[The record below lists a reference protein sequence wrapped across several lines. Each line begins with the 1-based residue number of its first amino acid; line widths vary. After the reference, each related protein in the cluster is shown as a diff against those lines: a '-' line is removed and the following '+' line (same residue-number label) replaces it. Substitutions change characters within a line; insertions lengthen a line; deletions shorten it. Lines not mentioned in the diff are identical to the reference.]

1 MKRNVLV
8 FPCGSEIGLEV
19 NRALANSAHFNIY
32 GVNSVDDHG
41 KYVYKNYIEKF
52 LCMEGDNFIDDLNEI
67 ILDHQIDFVV
77 PAHDSANLIMAAHQN
92 KIKAE
97 VVTSIADTCNL
108 CRSKGKTYQ
117 LFEKLIPTPYVY
129 QTTEVMSFPV
139 FLKPDSGQGSKGTFT
154 AHSKEE
160 VDFYL
165 INEESL
171 LALEYLP
178 GKEYTIDC
186 FTNKEG
192 KLLFSEGRIRNR
204 ISNGISVNS
213 KRIINEQF
221 QKLAQI
227 INHTLAFRGVWFF
240 QVKERADGELVL
252 MEISPRIAGT
262 MALFRASGV
271 NFILLS
277 LFDRMGFDVSV
288 VQNNFA
294 IEIDRALFAR
304 YTIDIDYE
312 YVYVDFDD
320 TIIVNNN
327 INTTL
332 LMFLYQAR
340 NYDKKIVL
348 ITKHIYNIQETLNK
362 FAISNFLFDEI
373 IQIHQSAKKVD
384 YIKNS
389 NSIFIDDSFEER
401 KAVLEGLRIP
411 SFALDAVESLL
422 CWKS

>member
-19 NRALANSAHFNIY
+19 NRALANSAYFDVY

-41 KYVYKNYIEKF
+41 KYVYKNYVEKL
-52 LCMEGDNFIDDLNEI
+52 LCMEDENFIDELNEI
-67 ILDHQIDFVV
+67 IVDHQIDFVV
-77 PAHDSANLIMAAHQN
+77 PAHDSANLIMATHQN
-92 KIKAE
+92 KIKAQ
-97 VVTSIADTCNL
+97 VVTSTVETCSL
-108 CRSKGKTYQ
+108 CRSKSKTYQ

-129 QTTEVMSFPV
+129 QIKDLMSFPV

-160 VDFYL
+160 VDFYFN
-165 INEESL
+165 NEESL
-171 LALEYLP
+171 LAIEYLP

-186 FTNKEG
+186 FTNREG

-213 KRIINEQF
+213 RQIINEQF
-221 QKLAQI
+221 QKIAQI
-227 INHTLAFRGVWFF
+227 INRTLVFRGVWFF

-277 LFDRMGFDVSV
+277 LFDRMGLDVSV
-288 VQNNFA
+288 LQNDFG

-332 LMFLYQAR
+332 LTFLYQAR
-340 NYDKKIVL
+340 NDDKKIVL

-362 FAISNFLFDEI
+362 FAISSLLFDEI
-373 IQIHQSAKKVD
+373 IQIHQSEKKID

-401 KAVLEGLRIP
+401 KAVIEGLNIP

-422 CWKS
+422 CWKA